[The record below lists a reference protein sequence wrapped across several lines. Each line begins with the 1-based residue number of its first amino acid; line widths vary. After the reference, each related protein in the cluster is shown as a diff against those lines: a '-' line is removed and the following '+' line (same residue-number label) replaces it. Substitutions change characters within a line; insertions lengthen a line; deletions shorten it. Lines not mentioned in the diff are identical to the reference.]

1 MNSDDISTTVQET
14 LKEVKFALHD
24 KTLTNEMSFKEL
36 EVDSLDK
43 MDLFFR
49 LEEKFSMSFSNK
61 EKAKMKVIGDTVNY
75 IQNHAK

>member
-1 MNSDDISTTVQET
+1 MNSDDISKTVQET
-14 LKEVKFALHD
+14 LKEVKFALRD

-49 LEEKFSMSFSNK
+49 LEEKFSMSFPN
-61 EKAKMKVIGDTVNY
+61 EEIAKMKVIGDTVNY